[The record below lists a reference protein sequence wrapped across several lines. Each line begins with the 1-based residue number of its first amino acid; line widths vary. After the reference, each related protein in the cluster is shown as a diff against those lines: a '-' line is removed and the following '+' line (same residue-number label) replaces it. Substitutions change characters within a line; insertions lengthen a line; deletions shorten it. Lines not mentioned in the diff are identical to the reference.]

1 MDSIINQPALRIKWG
16 RGLRSGSTE
25 KPQRETR
32 KRELLQF
39 VQPRLLLHRHCISF
53 AVHFPVKTVFPCT
66 QHGNTFLCQPEL
78 FLLYFRLVRICC
90 QTQLTMLM
98 RRSGQSDWLSVNSFT
113 HVLQMLSMCTRDK
126 MEQKQEVF
134 LIVWQVGSSCYPQ
147 EVSWSFPSLGISH
160 NTYGA

>member
-1 MDSIINQPALRIKWG
+1 MDSIINQPALRIKRG

-32 KRELLQF
+32 KRERLQF

-53 AVHFPVKTVFPCT
+53 AVHFPVRRGNGT

-78 FLLYFRLVRICC
+78 FLLYFPLVSVCG

-98 RRSGQSDWLSVNSFT
+98 RCSDQSDWLSVKSFT
-113 HVLQMLSMCTRDK
+113 HLLQMLSMGTRDEI
-126 MEQKQEVF
+126 EQKQQVF
-134 LIVWQVGSSCYPQ
+134 LIVWQVGNSCYPQ
-147 EVSWSFPSLGISH
+147 EVSWSFPSLVISH